1 MPGRVTLLAYHRI
14 AVPGRPD
21 LADALIDAYP
31 ADFEAQMR
39 FLAAHY
45 TVISAWDLVRALRE
59 DYRLPP
65 RALVITFDDGYRCF
79 ADTAWPI
86 LERLG
91 LPVTLFVPTAYPGA
105 PETPFWWDAVYSAL
119 LGTAAPNLD
128 VPGVGRLPLVT
139 AAHRAA
145 AFAHLVAI
153 VERTEEGAAGRLVD
167 AVLAHCAVPRPAS
180 RAVLDWAALA
190 DLAARGVAIGPHT
203 RGHPILAQLTPAR
216 VEAEVGGSW
225 ADLLAHMPRPVPLF
239 CYPCGKPHALSGAAV
254 AAVRAAGLAGA
265 CTLVGG
271 LNILGRTN
279 PYLLYRIGMVAG
291 ESLQRF
297 AFKLTGAARL
307 YRQLK
312 RRVRPAT
319 AEVFRL

>member
-1 MPGRVTLLAYHRI
+1 MLARVTLLAYHRI
-14 AVPGRPD
+14 ALPGRPD
-21 LADALIDAYP
+21 LADSLIDAYP

-39 FLAAHY
+39 FLADHY
-45 TVISAWDLVRALRE
+45 SVISAWDLVRALRE

-65 RALVITFDDGYRCF
+65 RALAITFDDGYRCF

-86 LERLG
+86 LDRLG

-105 PETPFWWDAVYSAL
+105 PETPFWWDAVYSAIM
-119 LGTAAPNLD
+119 GTTAACLD
-128 VPGVGRLPLVT
+128 VPGFGRLPLAT

-145 AFAHLVAI
+145 AFENLVAT
-153 VERTEEGAAGRLVD
+153 VERTEERAAGRLVD
-167 AVLAHCAVPRPAS
+167 AVLAHCAVPRPAV

-203 RGHPILAQLTPAR
+203 RSHPILAQLTPAR
-216 VEAEVGGSW
+216 VEAEVAGSW
-225 ADLLAHMPRPVPLF
+225 ADLLAHIPRPLPVF
-239 CYPCGKPHALSGAAV
+239 CYPCGKPHALNAAAV
-254 AAVRAAGLAGA
+254 AAVRAAGFAGA

-271 LNILGRTN
+271 LNILGQTN
-279 PYLLYRIGMVAG
+279 PFLLYRIGMVAG
-291 ESLQRF
+291 ESQRRF

-312 RRVRPAT
+312 ARALPAQ